1 MQDGNSPHGGSE
13 EAGPSSYGRDNS
25 LDRGFHSKIHDESSH
40 TFYFEP
46 VDYLHIIIISHEN
59 IMVLLAGW
67 DEVRRQGIRNVV
79 TLSFDPE

>member
-1 MQDGNSPHGGSE
+1 MMNHNSI
-13 EAGPSSYGRDNS
+13 
-25 LDRGFHSKIHDESSH
+25 LDYWIIF
-40 TFYFEP
+40 
-46 VDYLHIIIISHEN
+46 HIIVVLHEQ

>member
-1 MQDGNSPHGGSE
+1 MTKRVTFPALRGST
-13 EAGPSSYGRDNS
+13 
-25 LDRGFHSKIHDESSH
+25 DRGFYSQIHDESYIL
-40 TFYFEP
+40 FGL
-46 VDYLHIIIISHEN
+46 VDYFTYIIVILHEQ